1 MRIRNKELRQ
11 RWHRKEQRVK
21 ELIREARA
29 AAAKAPKAVG
39 DPSAAKPKAAP
50 KRPTKPAARA
60 ADAEAKPKKATRAA
74 TTPDESKVAKPRG
87 AQKASAD
94 GDAEPKVATK
104 TSRAKKEAPA
114 EETAG

>member
-29 AAAKAPKAVG
+29 AAAKAPKSVA
-39 DPSAAKPKAAP
+39 DPSATKPKAAP

-74 TTPDESKVAKPRG
+74 TTADEPKAARPRAK
-87 AQKASAD
+87 KATAD
-94 GDAEPKVATK
+94 SDAEPKATK
-104 TSRAKKEAPA
+104 ASRAKKEAPA